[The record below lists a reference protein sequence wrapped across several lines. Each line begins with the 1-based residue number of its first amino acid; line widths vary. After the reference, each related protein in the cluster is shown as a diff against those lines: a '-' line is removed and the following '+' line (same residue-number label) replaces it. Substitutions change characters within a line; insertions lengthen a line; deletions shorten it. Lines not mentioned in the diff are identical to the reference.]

1 MLKEKEIAKWR
12 EKLNPYIQEVKL
24 KLAKE
29 ELKKK
34 EITGVNKM
42 LSVKEINLLQAQNEA
57 LIKQNWELQQEHN
70 ELLHCLSEMTDQC
83 NGYKKALC
91 KIKTVAEKVITD
103 IDEYNNTAYSA
114 DAVVALLKKII
125 GIMEGK

>member
-34 EITGVNKM
+34 RNYG
-42 LSVKEINLLQAQNEA
+42 
-57 LIKQNWELQQEHN
+57 
-70 ELLHCLSEMTDQC
+70 
-83 NGYKKALC
+83 
-91 KIKTVAEKVITD
+91 
-103 IDEYNNTAYSA
+103 
-114 DAVVALLKKII
+114 
-125 GIMEGK
+125 GK